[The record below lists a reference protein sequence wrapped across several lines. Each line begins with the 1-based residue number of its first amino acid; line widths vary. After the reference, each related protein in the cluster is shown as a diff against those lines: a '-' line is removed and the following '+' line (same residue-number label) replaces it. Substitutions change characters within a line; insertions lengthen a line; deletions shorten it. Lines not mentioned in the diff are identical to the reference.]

1 MTTDEN
7 NTSTLAESKT
17 AGELRDRIAT
27 SAFAF
32 RGYNITNLGR
42 SDELLAHK
50 QYGPILEEVLQQ
62 ASECAQHALG
72 RAVDLVARVRNREET
87 SLETYSEDIAMIMAI
102 EQAQIRMLR
111 ELFEIDFADSKAAF
125 GYSLGEVA
133 AVAASGGV
141 SMTKAIEV
149 LLEVSDDCATLAPDV
164 TMGVLFSRGAAL
176 DVDLVR
182 RLCLGINCQGK
193 GVIAISAY
201 LSPNSVL
208 LLGQHDTIDIF
219 KQHIKSDFA
228 PKTYLRK
235 NEHRWPPLHTPIVWE
250 KHVPDRCGV
259 MMHTMAC
266 ESKTPQPRII
276 SMVTGKA
283 SYNDYNTREILH
295 SWIDHPQRL
304 WDIIYEC
311 LAAGVETIVHVGPE
325 PNLMPAT
332 FRRLSNTVKDQV
344 AGNLGLRAVQG
355 MANRPWLAAI
365 MPSRAALLRA
375 PNIQH
380 VLLENWLLEHDPD
393 AAG

>member
-1 MTTDEN
+1 MSADDNTPVPVETKSVDEM
-7 NTSTLAESKT
+7 
-17 AGELRDRIAT
+17 RDLIAT
-27 SAFAF
+27 SAFAY
-32 RGYNITNLGR
+32 RGYNVTNMGR
-42 SDELLAHK
+42 SDELLAHDL
-50 QYGPILEEVLQQ
+50 YGPIVEEELTH
-62 ASECAQHALG
+62 ASECAEKALG
-72 RAVDLVARVRNREET
+72 RPVDLVERVRNREES
-87 SLETYSEDIAMIMAI
+87 SLDVYSEDVAMIMAI
-102 EQAQIRMLR
+102 EQAQIRILR
-111 ELFEIDFADSKAAF
+111 EVIEIDGTGAKAAF

-133 AVAASGGV
+133 AVVASGGV
-141 SMTKAIEV
+141 SMSKAIEV
-149 LLEVSDDCATLAPDV
+149 LLEVADDCAALAPHV
-164 TMGVLFSRGAAL
+164 TMGVLFSRGGAL
-176 DVDLVR
+176 DVKHVR
-182 RLCLGINCQGK
+182 RLCLGINCQGN

-208 LLGQHDTIDIF
+208 LLGQNDTIDQF
-219 KQHIKSDFA
+219 SQHIKSDFP

-235 NEHRWPPLHTPIVWE
+235 NEHHWPPLHTPIVWE

-266 ESKTPQPRII
+266 EAKTPQPRII

-332 FRRLSNTVKDQV
+332 FRRLSSNVKDQV
-344 AGNLGLRAVQG
+344 AGNFGLRAVQG

-375 PNIQH
+375 PNIRH
-380 VLLENWLLEHDPD
+380 IVLEDWLLEYEPE
-393 AAG
+393 AGV